1 LDLETEGDVSCN
13 STSNR
18 VAGAA
23 CAAGISRLA
32 GKYGFYAGAAAAG
45 LGAALLAAKLA
56 KSFKAWRQAC
66 QVKKS
71 ARRAMLAAYNR
82 QAAEINDLLTEP
94 EPEGEHTRYHF
105 FIDGQY
111 CGWTHSQRA
120 AEKIAALH
128 GWEIMPASS
137 TLEEEEVLQ
146 AHDAAPKTETEAM
159 P

>member
-1 LDLETEGDVSCN
+1 
-13 STSNR
+13 
-18 VAGAA
+18 
-23 CAAGISRLA
+23 
-32 GKYGFYAGAAAAG
+32 
-45 LGAALLAAKLA
+45 
-56 KSFKAWRQAC
+56 
-66 QVKKS
+66 
-71 ARRAMLAAYNR
+71 M
-82 QAAEINDLLTEP
+82 LTEP